1 MEQPTFLMWTMA
13 GVTVVLLIVVAV
25 FAANLNLLK
34 KELSKTAKALDKLD
48 ARLGDQERQLGEIR
62 AALDQTG
69 PDPIAGF
76 VRAFK
81 KWRTKGL
88 VPALT
93 LLGTQ
98 LFRAYLRKRRLKALP
113 PMERS
118 EK

>member
-1 MEQPTFLMWTMA
+1 MDNSNILFFGSALI
-13 GVTVVLLIVVAV
+13 VVLLVVI
-25 FAANLNLLK
+25 AAFVARLGQLR
-34 KELSKTAKALDKLD
+34 KELAKTAKALEKLD
-48 ARLGDQERQLGEIR
+48 ARLGEQERQLIEIKG
-62 AALDQTG
+62 ALDKAGT
-69 PDPIAGF
+69 DPIAGF
-76 VRAFK
+76 IKAFR

-98 LFRAYLRKRRLKALP
+98 LFRAYLRQRRQKALP

>member
-13 GVTVVLLIVVAV
+13 GVIVVLLVVVAV

-69 PDPIAGF
+69 TDPIAGF
-76 VRAFK
+76 IKAFR

-98 LFRAYLRKRRLKALP
+98 LFRAYLGKRRRKALP
-113 PMERS
+113 PIERS

>member
-1 MEQPTFLMWTMA
+1 METPTALIWTMVA
-13 GVTVVLLIVVAV
+13 VIVVLLVFIAV
-25 FAANLNLLK
+25 FVANLNLLK
-34 KELSKTAKALDKLD
+34 KELAKTAKALDKLD
-48 ARLGDQERQLGEIR
+48 ARLGDQERHLQEIR
-62 AALDQTG
+62 AALDQKG
-69 PDPIAGF
+69 ADPIAGF
-76 VRAFK
+76 VKAFR

-98 LFRAYLRKRRLKALP
+98 LFRAYLGKRRQKALP

>member
-1 MEQPTFLMWTMA
+1 MI
-13 GVTVVLLIVVAV
+13 VVLLVVIAAVVAQLM
-25 FAANLNLLK
+25 ALR
-34 KELSKTAKALDKLD
+34 KELAKTAKALEKLD
-48 ARLGDQERQLGEIR
+48 ARLGEQERQLNELR
-62 AALDQTG
+62 RSLDQTG
-69 PDPIAGF
+69 TDPITGF
-76 VRAFK
+76 IKAFR

-98 LFRAYLRKRRLKALP
+98 LFRAYLSKRRRKALP